1 MSLILLLLFYR
12 DDTVDAWARSGEGG
26 AAAQRAEALL
36 QQMHELY
43 QSGGHDSLRP
53 TNVSICSCEINLE
66 FGVLQSLISRLR
78 H

>member
-1 MSLILLLLFYR
+1 MMFVFVRVLLVFN
-12 DDTVDAWARSGEGG
+12 DNTVDAWARSGEGG

-53 TNVSICSCEINLE
+53 TNVRIISC
-66 FGVLQSLISRLR
+66 GV
-78 H
+78 